1 MSNKMFATMTAI
13 NSSKPTALKTV
24 FRILLGLLM
33 LYAGISHLS
42 INRMEFQAQVPDWL
56 PLGTDLVV
64 ILSGVVEIMLGAA
77 MVYGRK
83 IRVQAG
89 IALAVFYI
97 LIFPGN
103 INQYVNQIDA
113 FGLDT
118 DKARMIR
125 LWFQPV
131 LVLWAL
137 WSTNAI
143 LYLKEIFS
151 SK

>member
-1 MSNKMFATMTAI
+1 MSNKMFATMSSV
-13 NSSKPTALKTV
+13 NSIKPSLLKTG

-33 LYAGISHLS
+33 LYAGISHLT

-64 ILSGVVEIMLGAA
+64 ILSGVLEIMLGAA
-77 MVYGRK
+77 MVYGRQ
-83 IRVQAG
+83 IRVQTG
-89 IALAVFYI
+89 IALATFYI

-118 DKARMIR
+118 DKARLIR

-143 LYLKEIFS
+143 PYLKE
-151 SK
+151 KLKN

>member
-1 MSNKMFATMTAI
+1 MIKI
-13 NSSKPTALKTV
+13 G
-24 FRILLGLLM
+24 FRIALGLMM

-56 PLGTDLVV
+56 PLGKDLVV
-64 ILSGVVEIMLGAA
+64 ILSGIVEIALGAA
-77 MVYGRK
+77 MVYGRQIK
-83 IRVQAG
+83 LQAG
-89 IALAVFYI
+89 IALAIFYV

-113 FGLDT
+113 FGLVT

-137 WSTNAI
+137 WSSDAI
-143 LYLKEIFS
+143 PYLKEKFITKKS
-151 SK
+151 S